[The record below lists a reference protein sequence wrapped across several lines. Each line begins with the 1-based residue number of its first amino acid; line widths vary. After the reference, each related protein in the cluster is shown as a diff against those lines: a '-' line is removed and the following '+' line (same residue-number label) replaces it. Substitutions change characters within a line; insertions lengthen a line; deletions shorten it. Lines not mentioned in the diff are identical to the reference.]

1 MNLLN
6 VINQMELKEYMIFFS
21 VFLAIVNF
29 VAWIF
34 LIRRQ
39 KLSLSLKAMA
49 EKLVNDKRGFID
61 PILFMF
67 GAAFI
72 AGIALFGTKV
82 TPKKEQE
89 CKTVTIIQYT
99 DPETLKTKPIKVTKP
114 KPKPCEK

>member
-1 MNLLN
+1 MLN
-6 VINQMELKEYMIFFS
+6 ELQTHWREFLIILS
-21 VFLAIVNF
+21 VFFGLVNF

-61 PILFMF
+61 PIFFMAC
-67 GAAFI
+67 AAFI